1 MKRFLLLFLAGGI
14 AALGLPP
21 ASWLICV
28 LGLLVILWQA
38 ASAKSLGAAGLAMLA
53 GGFGWFAVS
62 LYWISHSLF
71 IGDAV
76 YLFMLPL
83 SALGLPFFLALFW
96 AVAGLVGWRAGTSRS
111 QKLIFIALATGL
123 AEWARSWLLT
133 GFPWNAPGQVFL
145 ATDGLA
151 QMAALIGQNGLNLLL
166 FAFLAGLGLGWENRR
181 QAVFLMLPLLICFGW
196 GQHRIIT
203 APPLDPQPPAKVR
216 LIQPAVPQAEKWQR
230 AARPAHLQRLLELGL
245 SEKPIPQLVIWP
257 ESAFAGFWPQEKQ
270 LLAQLARTALPEDGQ
285 LLTGLLRRGGPN
297 HLLNSVMLLDDTGA
311 ELASADKQRLVPF
324 GEYVPIRFLPF
335 VEALAGPTDFAPG
348 TEPALFVHPQ
358 LGHIRVLIC
367 YEVIF
372 PGFIRGERRPDFLV
386 NLTNDAWFGH
396 TAGPYQHLAQSRLR
410 AIEEGLPLLRVAN
423 TGISAGFDGFGRLL
437 GQTRLG
443 EAAALDLPV
452 PAALAAPPY
461 VRARQGGFLLLIFWL
476 LGAALLLD
484 RSGQKRQI

>member
-1 MKRFLLLFLAGGI
+1 MRRFFLLFLAGAI

-21 ASWLICV
+21 ASWLFCV
-28 LGLLVILWQA
+28 LALLPVLWQA
-38 ASAKSLGAAGLAMLA
+38 ASAKTMGVAGLAMLA

-71 IGDAV
+71 IGNAA
-76 YLFMLPL
+76 YLFMLPF

-96 AVAGLVGWRAGTSRS
+96 AIAGMIGWRAGRHPA

-151 QMAALIGQNGLNLLL
+151 QMAALIGQNGLNMLF
-166 FAFLAGLGLGWENRR
+166 FAFLAGLALVRDNRV
-181 QAVFLMLPLLICFGW
+181 QAGCLMLPLLICFGW
-196 GQHRIIT
+196 GQHRIAT
-203 APPLDPQPPAKVR
+203 APPLDPQLPAKVR

-230 AARPAHLQRLLELGL
+230 AARPSHLQQLVELGL
-245 SEKPIPQLVIWP
+245 SEKPIPQMIIWP

-270 LLAQLARTALPEDGQ
+270 LLTQLARTTLPPEGM
-285 LLTGLLRRGGPN
+285 LLTGLLRRAGPN
-297 HLLNSVMLLDDTGA
+297 HLFNSVMLLDDRGA
-311 ELASADKQRLVPF
+311 EIASANKQRLVPF
-324 GEYVPIRFLPF
+324 GEFVPVRFLPF

-348 TEPALFVHPQ
+348 TQPALFMHPQ
-358 LGHIRVLIC
+358 LGRMRVLIC

-372 PGFIRGERRPDFLV
+372 PGFIRDEPRPDFLV

-443 EAAALDLPV
+443 AQAALDLPV

-461 VRARQGGFLLLIFWL
+461 ARARQAGFLVLILWL

-484 RSGQKRQI
+484 RLGQKRQI

>member
-1 MKRFLLLFLAGGI
+1 MTRFLLLFLAGGI

-21 ASWLICV
+21 ASWLFCV
-28 LGLLVILWQA
+28 LALLVILWQA
-38 ASAKSLGAAGLAMLA
+38 ASAKSMGAAGLAMLA

-71 IGDAV
+71 IGTAS
-76 YLFMLPL
+76 YLFMLPF
-83 SALGLPFFLALFW
+83 SALGLPFFLAIFW
-96 AVAGLVGWRAGTSRS
+96 GAAGLVGWRAGTSRS

-166 FAFLAGLGLGWENRR
+166 FAFLAGLGLLWDNRL
-181 QAVFLMLPLLICFGW
+181 QAGVLMLPLLVCFGW
-196 GQHRIIT
+196 GQHRIAT
-203 APPLDPQPPAKVR
+203 APPPDPQLPVKVR

-230 AARPAHLQRLLELGL
+230 AARPDHLQQLVQLGL
-245 SEKPIPQLVIWP
+245 NEKPVPQLVIWP

-270 LLAQLARTALPEDGQ
+270 LLAQLARTALPQDGM
-285 LLTGLLRRGGPN
+285 LLTGLLRRAGPN
-297 HLLNSVMLLDDTGA
+297 HLFNSVMLLDKRGVDIA
-311 ELASADKQRLVPF
+311 VANKQRLVPF
-324 GEYVPIRFLPF
+324 GEFVPVRFLPF

-348 TEPALFVHPQ
+348 TAPALFTHPQ
-358 LGHIRVLIC
+358 LGQMRVLIC

-372 PGFIRGERRPDFLV
+372 PGFIRDAPRPDFLV
-386 NLTNDAWFGH
+386 NLTNDAWFGQ
-396 TAGPYQHLAQSRLR
+396 TAGPYQHLAQARLR
-410 AIEEGLPLLRVAN
+410 AIEEGLVLLRVAN
-423 TGISAGFDGFGRLL
+423 TGISAGFDGYGRLL

-452 PAALAAPPY
+452 PAALAVPPY
-461 VRARQGGFLLLIFWL
+461 AHARQAGFLLLVFWL
-476 LGAALLLD
+476 LATALLLD
-484 RSGQKRQI
+484 RTGQKRQI

>member
-1 MKRFLLLFLAGGI
+1 MTRFLLLFLAGGI

-21 ASWLICV
+21 ASWLFCV
-28 LGLLVILWQA
+28 LALLVILWQA
-38 ASAKSLGAAGLAMLA
+38 ASAKSMGAAGLAMLA

-71 IGDAV
+71 IGEAA
-76 YLFMLPL
+76 YLFMLPF

-96 AVAGLVGWRAGTSRS
+96 GAAGLAGWWAGASRG
-111 QKLIFIALATGL
+111 QKLILIALATGL

-166 FAFLAGLGLGWENRR
+166 FAFLAGLGLVRENRL
-181 QAVFLMLPLLICFGW
+181 QAGVLMLPLLICFGW
-196 GQHRIIT
+196 GQHRIAT
-203 APPLDPQPPAKVR
+203 APPLDPQLPAQVR

-230 AARPAHLQRLLELGL
+230 AARPAHLQRLVELGL
-245 SEKPIPQLVIWP
+245 REKPIPQLVIWP
-257 ESAFAGFWPQEKQ
+257 QSAFAGSWPQEKQ
-270 LLAQLARTALPEDGQ
+270 LLGQLARTTLQEEGM
-285 LLTGLLRRGGPN
+285 LLTGLLRRAGPN
-297 HLLNSVMLLDDTGA
+297 HLLNSVMLLDGRGA
-311 ELASADKQRLVPF
+311 EIASADKQRLVPF
-324 GEYVPIRFLPF
+324 GEFVPVRFLPF

-348 TEPALFVHPQ
+348 RPPALFAHPQ
-358 LGHIRVLIC
+358 LGRMRVLIC
-367 YEVIF
+367 YEVLF
-372 PGFIRGERRPDFLV
+372 PGFIRDAPRPDFLV

-410 AIEEGLPLLRVAN
+410 AIEEGLVLLRVAN

-443 EAAALDLPV
+443 EATALDLPV
-452 PAALAAPPY
+452 PAALAPPPY
-461 VRARQGGFLLLIFWL
+461 ARARQAGFLVLIFWL